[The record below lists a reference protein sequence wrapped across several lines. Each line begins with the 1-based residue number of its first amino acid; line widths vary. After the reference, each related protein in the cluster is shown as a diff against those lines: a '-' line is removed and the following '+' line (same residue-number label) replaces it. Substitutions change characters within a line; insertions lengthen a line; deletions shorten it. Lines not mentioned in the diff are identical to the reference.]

1 MASQGHHASV
11 RITAM
16 SSGRRAALA
25 LTAAAAACLAAAGC
39 GGGSGGGGGG
49 ADPLSGMSAKQVV
62 SKAVTDLKA
71 ASGFTMV
78 GNVNKSGQALGINLG
93 YVRGKGCAGSVSE
106 GDKGSV
112 AIVVIGNTA
121 WMKPS
126 DKFLRSSAGSQAA
139 AAIALLKGRY
149 LKGKTSD
156 AAVASLTT
164 VCDVNQMTKS
174 FGDTGA
180 LVKGKVTTL
189 AGRQV
194 LPITEKAKGGTMDV
208 TDSATPQIVQIT
220 NTSGQAGSTGQ
231 IKFDVGKQVTLTPP
245 PASQTVDGSSLGF

>member
-1 MASQGHHASV
+1 M
-11 RITAM
+11 R
-16 SSGRRAALA
+16 SGRRAALA

-39 GGGSGGGGGG
+39 GGGGGAGGG
-49 ADPLSGMSAKQVV
+49 DPLSGMSAKQVV

-71 ASGFTMV
+71 ASSFTMV
-78 GNVNKSGQALGINLG
+78 GNVNQSGQAVGVNLG
-93 YVRGKGCAGSVSE
+93 YVKGKGCAGTVSE

-112 AIVVIGNTA
+112 TIVVIGNTA

-126 DKFLRSSAGSQAA
+126 DKFLQSTGGSQAA
-139 AAIALLKGRY
+139 AAIALLNGRY

-156 AAVASLTT
+156 SAVASLTS

-174 FGDTGA
+174 VTDTST

-189 AGRQV
+189 AGQQV
-194 LPITEKAKGGTMDV
+194 LPVTDKTKGGTIDV
-208 TDSATPQIVQIT
+208 TDTATPQIVQIT
-220 NTSGQAGSTGQ
+220 NTTGQGGSTGQ
-231 IKFDVGKQVTLTPP
+231 IKFGVGKQVTLTPP